1 MKRVVSV
8 YLNGNNIAVYEQETE
23 TDYTYLVFS
32 IGKKRIY
39 LDEFDSLTE
48 ATMFA
53 LQFAMDNLFRTW
65 F

>member
-53 LQFAMDNLFRTW
+53 LQFAMDN
-65 F
+65 

>member
-8 YLNGNNIAVYEQETE
+8 YLNGNNITVYEQETE

-39 LDEFDSLTE
+39 LDEFDCVSE
-48 ATMFA
+48 ATLFA
-53 LQFAMDNLFRTW
+53 LEYAMCN
-65 F
+65 